1 MRAIEQYFPVV
12 LFIILNKIADK
23 TTKRDYSVESYEKH
37 HFSLL
42 LLIVLFSLLKP
53 QLKLWLFS

>member
-53 QLKLWLFS
+53 QLKL